1 VIDVVHHVVC
11 RHRVEVEIW
20 PARAEVN
27 FRDERSVNPVN
38 TQVRFEALLYNT
50 TAGVRWDVRDLAG
63 NPGAG
68 SIDVSGLYQAP
79 PKGSLPSGWTDVVV
93 ASAVDDPLRRAY
105 AWVTLVG
112 DGPAPVPP
120 ARIAIS
126 PKTACLYFPGN
137 QGPADRNEFID
148 ISNTMQVFRATLRDS
163 PTSDIEWFVHD
174 AGTPPPMVP
183 APNPEPSSLFRY
195 VVTGSGATKVVVVTA
210 RITAEPAVADSAK
223 IVVTNYRWPMMK
235 PVNQL

>member
-20 PARAEVN
+20 PARAEVT

-79 PKGSLPSGWTDVVV
+79 PKGSLLSGWTDVVV
-93 ASAVDDPLRRAY
+93 AAAVEDPLRRAY

-112 DGPAPVPP
+112 DGPAPAPP
-120 ARIAIS
+120 ARITIS
-126 PKTACLYFPGN
+126 PKTACLYFRAN
-137 QGPADRNEFID
+137 QELADRNEFID
-148 ISNTMQVFRATLRDS
+148 VSNTMQVFRATLRDS
-163 PTSDIEWFVHD
+163 PTSGIEWFVHD
-174 AGTPPPMVP
+174 AGTPQPIVP
-183 APNPEPSSLFRY
+183 APNPEPSSLFHY
-195 VVTGSGATKVVVVTA
+195 VVDKDKGSTKVVVVTA
-210 RITAEPAVADSAK
+210 RITAQPAVVDSAK
-223 IVVTNYRWPMMK
+223 VLVTNYRWPK
-235 PVNQL
+235 IT